1 MSMFSSRNY
10 YINIGILIT
19 PVGWCDV
26 REGRGARGDCLLS
39 WSRCVDVVKECR
51 ERCQGMF
58 GKKRAWKTL

>member
-1 MSMFSSRNY
+1 MSMFNSRNY

-26 REGRGARGDCLLS
+26 REGRGARDDCLLS
-39 WSRCVDVVKECR
+39 WSGCVDEC
-51 ERCQGMF
+51 CQGMF